1 MKAVKSIALKKPIV
15 SMKILEDNR
24 LVVVD
29 SETTIRFF
37 EKQDFKLEGGFKAN
51 IHHQRYR
58 TNVVSVSNDAS
69 CFATLSSDCKES
81 RLYSTKTKKLIT
93 KVDRHHGEASCVGVD
108 PISRYMFSGGDDGK
122 TFGMDVRSGKLVF
135 TLPSHVDTINDIAFS
150 ANSNWVATASYD
162 RKISLFNLVT
172 MKPKDKLKAHAAPVM
187 KLKFVSKNRLIS
199 VDKNS
204 GVIIWSVYRSKV
216 IERLQGIHDDVTQIA
231 VSGDHKFLFLSSAL
245 GYVMLYDLNTYEQ
258 LSRNYIKLSSP
269 ITALEFDNENNNLLI
284 GTEDGF
290 LMYYNIYEGQDGLK
304 ELLKNKQFTDI
315 QKAADDNPVLAY
327 TEIFKLV
334 ANLWENTLEKAK
346 VALQNGQ
353 KKKAIL
359 MLDMF
364 KEIPSKNKIIQKVI
378 KDYDEFEKFSKYA
391 KEGKLALAYGL
402 ANTKPIYK
410 DSKLYKSL
418 EKRWKQT
425 FAKAQTFA
433 LQPKGAEKAKELL
446 APYRGISEKTKYIQE
461 LLTKG
466 EIYKRFRD
474 ALGQKNFTIC
484 FELIKQHPFLT
495 EFPDYDTLMS
505 YGDSLYMKSEKLIN
519 SGDTHLA
526 IKMLRILFD
535 FPDFKDVVD
544 DLMREIE
551 SKQKFY
557 NAIKDNDLDIA
568 YHMMEVNE
576 TLQETDDGQKLQRD
590 WDEAITQANY
600 YAVNGDAK
608 SVKAALEKYLNIP
621 SKYMAIATVFAWCY
635 MVQLE
640 DLARSNAPMVKVE
653 EGIKNYLLN
662 FGMLEQIELFYEQFK
677 RKYKDSKL
685 NIDLLTRGSLALWRP
700 AMIVES
706 ILE

>member
-1 MKAVKSIALKKPIV
+1 MKTVKNIALKKPIV
-15 SMKILEDNR
+15 SMKILEDGR

-29 SETTIRFF
+29 NDTTIRFF
-37 EKQDFKLEGGFKAN
+37 DPVELKLDGGFKAN

-58 TNVVSVSNDAS
+58 TNVVSFSDDAS
-69 CFATLSSDCKES
+69 CFATLSADCKES

-93 KVDRHHGEASCVGVD
+93 KVDRHHSESSCVGID

-172 MKPKDKLKAHAAPVM
+172 MTPKDKLKAHAAPVM
-187 KLKFVSKNRLIS
+187 KLKFLSKNRLIS
-199 VDKNS
+199 IDKNS
-204 GVIIWSVYRSKV
+204 SAIVWSVYRSKV
-216 IERLQGIHDDVTQIA
+216 IERLQGVHDEVTQIA
-231 VSGDHKFLFLSSAL
+231 VSGDNNFLFLASKL

-269 ITALEFDNENNNLLI
+269 ITALEFDKKNNHLLI

-290 LMYYNIYEGQDGLK
+290 LMYYDIYEGQDELK
-304 ELLKNKQFTDI
+304 ELLKNKKFTEI
-315 QKAADDNPVLAY
+315 QESAENNPVLAY
-327 TEIFKLV
+327 TEIIKLV
-334 ANLWENTLEKAK
+334 ANLWENTLQKAK
-346 VALQNGQ
+346 IALQNGE

-359 MLDMF
+359 MLEMF
-364 KEIPSKNKIIQKVI
+364 KDIPSKNKIIQKVI
-378 KDYDEFEKFSKYA
+378 KDYDDFEKFAKYA
-391 KEGKLALAYGL
+391 KEGKLALAYSIV
-402 ANTKPIYK
+402 NSKPMYK

-425 FAKAQTFA
+425 FAKAQTLA
-433 LQPKGAEKAKELL
+433 LQPRGAEQAKALL

-461 LLTKG
+461 LLIKG
-466 EIYKRFRD
+466 EVYKRFRD
-474 ALGQKNFTIC
+474 ALGQKNFKIC

-495 EFPDYDTLMS
+495 EFPDYDTLMN
-505 YGDSLYMKSEKLIN
+505 YADSLYMKVETLIN

-526 IKMLRILFD
+526 VKMLRILAD
-535 FPDFKDVVD
+535 FPDFEDVVD
-544 DLMREIE
+544 DLMRDIE

-557 NAIKDNDLDIA
+557 NAIKDKDLEVA

-576 TLQETDDGQKLQRD
+576 DLQETDDGQKLQQE
-590 WDEAITQANY
+590 WDEAINLANY
-600 YAVNGDAK
+600 HAVNGDAK
-608 SVKAALEKYLNIP
+608 NVKEALKDYLNIP
-621 SKYMAIATVFAWCY
+621 SKYRAIATVFAWCY

-640 DLARSNAPMVKVE
+640 DMARDNAPMTQIE

-662 FGMLEQIELFYEQFK
+662 FGLLEQIELFHEQFQK
-677 RKYKDSKL
+677 KYPDSKL
-685 NIDLLTRGSLALWRP
+685 NIDLLPKGSLSLWRP

-706 ILE
+706 ILD